1 MNSKISLPEMVDLL
15 SRKSDCTKKEA
26 ETFLK
31 EFFTLATEILSSG
44 ESLKINGLG
53 VFKPVWV
60 GKRNSVNVQTGQP
73 CEIPGHYKL
82 SFTPDK
88 SMRDAVNAP
97 FACFEAEVIA
107 DDVDIKDTEISYMA
121 IEDSDMTETNID
133 DSSTEMET
141 VVMSLDKETSDIV
154 IADIPD
160 EQQNVKKD
168 EIQPEGNQLPN
179 EMNISDKH
187 NQKESKDENTEHKL
201 PAEEYDAQTVPEEKI
216 KEPEEKEH
224 IEVISVSVVDN
235 YEKEEF
241 RRKQTWRNRKNFW
254 YGFVTSLLIFVV
266 ADLIWLC
273 YNGTFEE
280 GQVTISSWIPAI
292 IKKQNQEGEKNKD
305 SVSVVKALVMDSL
318 KTTAVV
324 RKDTAMLE
332 DKPITNMNEK
342 SNKVTEKEIN
352 NDTMLSEKTVTE
364 IMKPGIFLTT
374 LSLKHFGHKTF
385 WVYIYQENKANIT
398 NPNSVPVGT
407 KLIIPEKSKYNI
419 DSNNRESVEKAK
431 ALATKIL
438 SEYE

>member
-26 ETFLK
+26 EAFLK
-31 EFFTLATEILSSG
+31 EFFTLATEVLSSG

-60 GKRNSVNVQTGQP
+60 EKRNSVNVQTGQP

-88 SMRDAVNAP
+88 SMRDAVNAQ

-107 DDVDIKDTEISYMA
+107 DDVDIKDTEISDMVA
-121 IEDSDMTETNID
+121 EDSDMIEADID
-133 DSSTEMET
+133 DSSTEMEA
-141 VVMSLDKETSDIV
+141 VVMSLDKDTSDIV

-160 EQQNVKKD
+160 EQQNVKE
-168 EIQPEGNQLPN
+168 EIQSDSNRLPN
-179 EMNISDKH
+179 EINISDT
-187 NQKESKDENTEHKL
+187 NSQEENAEHRL
-201 PAEEYDAQTVPEEKI
+201 PVEVYDTRTTLEEKI
-216 KEPEEKEH
+216 KDSEEEKEH

-254 YGFVTSLLIFVV
+254 YGFVTSLLIFVI

-273 YNGTFEE
+273 YNGTFGEW
-280 GQVTISSWIPAI
+280 QITISSLIPAI
-292 IKKQNQEGEKNKD
+292 IKNQNQKGEKNKD
-305 SVSVVKALVMDSL
+305 SVSVVKALVTDSL
-318 KTTAVV
+318 KTTEVV

-332 DKPITNMNEK
+332 NKPIANINEK
-342 SNKVTEKEIN
+342 SNKVPEKEIN
-352 NDTMLSEKTVTE
+352 NDAILSEQTVTE

-385 WVYIYQENKANIT
+385 WVYIYQENKANIA

-419 DSNNRESVEKAK
+419 DSNSRESVEKAK

>member
-26 ETFLK
+26 EAFLK
-31 EFFTLATEILSSG
+31 EFFTLATEVLSSG

-60 GKRNSVNVQTGQP
+60 EKRNSVNVQTGQP

-107 DDVDIKDTEISYMA
+107 DDVDIKDTEISDMVA
-121 IEDSDMTETNID
+121 EDSDMIEADID
-133 DSSTEMET
+133 DSSTEMEA
-141 VVMSLDKETSDIV
+141 VVMSLDKDTSDIV

-160 EQQNVKKD
+160 EQQNVKE
-168 EIQPEGNQLPN
+168 EIQSDSNQLPN
-179 EMNISDKH
+179 EINISDT
-187 NQKESKDENTEHKL
+187 NSQEENIEHRL
-201 PAEEYDAQTVPEEKI
+201 PVEVYDTRTTLEEKI
-216 KEPEEKEH
+216 KDSEEEKEH

-254 YGFVTSLLIFVV
+254 YGFVTSLLIFVI

-273 YNGTFEE
+273 YNGTFGE
-280 GQVTISSWIPAI
+280 GQITISSWIPAI
-292 IKKQNQEGEKNKD
+292 IKNQNQKGEKNKD
-305 SVSVVKALVMDSL
+305 SVSVVKALVTDSL
-318 KTTAVV
+318 KTTEVV

-332 DKPITNMNEK
+332 NKPIANINEK
-342 SNKVTEKEIN
+342 SNKVPEKEIN
-352 NDTMLSEKTVTE
+352 NDAILSEQTVTE

-385 WVYIYQENKANIT
+385 WVYIYQENKANIA

-419 DSNNRESVEKAK
+419 DSNSRESVEKAK

>member
-1 MNSKISLPEMVDLL
+1 M
-15 SRKSDCTKKEA
+15 
-26 ETFLK
+26 
-31 EFFTLATEILSSG
+31 
-44 ESLKINGLG
+44 
-53 VFKPVWV
+53 
-60 GKRNSVNVQTGQP
+60 
-73 CEIPGHYKL
+73 
-82 SFTPDK
+82 
-88 SMRDAVNAP
+88 
-97 FACFEAEVIA
+97 
-107 DDVDIKDTEISYMA
+107 
-121 IEDSDMTETNID
+121 
-133 DSSTEMET
+133 
-141 VVMSLDKETSDIV
+141 
-154 IADIPD
+154 
-160 EQQNVKKD
+160 
-168 EIQPEGNQLPN
+168 
-179 EMNISDKH
+179 
-187 NQKESKDENTEHKL
+187 
-201 PAEEYDAQTVPEEKI
+201 YDAQTKHEKKI

-292 IKKQNQEGEKNKD
+292 IKNQNQEGEKNKD
-305 SVSVVKALVMDSL
+305 SVSVVKALVTDSL
-318 KTTAVV
+318 KTTEVV
-324 RKDTAMLE
+324 RKDTATLE
-332 DKPITNMNEK
+332 NKPITNMNEK
-342 SNKVTEKEIN
+342 SNKVPEKEIN

-385 WVYIYQENKANIT
+385 WVYIYQENKANIA

>member
-1 MNSKISLPEMVDLL
+1 MNSKISLLEMVDLL

-60 GKRNSVNVQTGQP
+60 GTRNSVNVQTGQP

-121 IEDSDMTETNID
+121 IEDSDMTETNI
-133 DSSTEMET
+133 
-141 VVMSLDKETSDIV
+141 
-154 IADIPD
+154 
-160 EQQNVKKD
+160 
-168 EIQPEGNQLPN
+168 
-179 EMNISDKH
+179 
-187 NQKESKDENTEHKL
+187 
-201 PAEEYDAQTVPEEKI
+201 
-216 KEPEEKEH
+216 EPEEKEH

>member
-26 ETFLK
+26 EAFLK
-31 EFFTLATEILSSG
+31 EFFTLATEVLSSG

-60 GKRNSVNVQTGQP
+60 EKRNSVNVQTGQP

-107 DDVDIKDTEISYMA
+107 DDVDIKDTEISDMVA
-121 IEDSDMTETNID
+121 EDSDMIEADID
-133 DSSTEMET
+133 DSSTEMEA
-141 VVMSLDKETSDIV
+141 VVMSLDKDTSDIV

-160 EQQNVKKD
+160 EQQNVKE
-168 EIQPEGNQLPN
+168 EIQSDSNQLPN
-179 EMNISDKH
+179 EINISDT
-187 NQKESKDENTEHKL
+187 NSQEENIEHRL
-201 PAEEYDAQTVPEEKI
+201 PVEVYDTRTALEEKI
-216 KEPEEKEH
+216 KDSEEEKEH

-254 YGFVTSLLIFVV
+254 YGFVTSLLIFVI

-273 YNGTFEE
+273 YNGTFGE
-280 GQVTISSWIPAI
+280 GQITISSWIPAI
-292 IKKQNQEGEKNKD
+292 IKNQNQKGEKNKD
-305 SVSVVKALVMDSL
+305 SVSVVKALVTDSL
-318 KTTAVV
+318 KTTEVV

-332 DKPITNMNEK
+332 NKPIANINEK
-342 SNKVTEKEIN
+342 SNKVPEKEIN
-352 NDTMLSEKTVTE
+352 NDAILSEQTVTE

-385 WVYIYQENKANIT
+385 WVYIYQENKANIA

-419 DSNNRESVEKAK
+419 DSNSRESVEKAK

>member
-26 ETFLK
+26 EAFLK
-31 EFFTLATEILSSG
+31 EFFTLATEVLSSG

-60 GKRNSVNVQTGQP
+60 EKRNSVNVQTGQP

-107 DDVDIKDTEISYMA
+107 DDVDIKDTEISDMVA
-121 IEDSDMTETNID
+121 EDSDMIEADID
-133 DSSTEMET
+133 DSSTEMEA
-141 VVMSLDKETSDIV
+141 VVMSLDKDTSDIV

-160 EQQNVKKD
+160 EQQNVKE
-168 EIQPEGNQLPN
+168 EIQSDSNRLPN
-179 EMNISDKH
+179 EINISDT
-187 NQKESKDENTEHKL
+187 NSQEENAEHRL
-201 PAEEYDAQTVPEEKI
+201 PVEVYDTRTTLEEKI
-216 KEPEEKEH
+216 KDSEEEKEH

-254 YGFVTSLLIFVV
+254 YGFVTSLLIFVI

-273 YNGTFEE
+273 YNGTFGE
-280 GQVTISSWIPAI
+280 GQITISSWIPAI
-292 IKKQNQEGEKNKD
+292 IKNQNQKGEKNKD
-305 SVSVVKALVMDSL
+305 SVSVVKALVTDSL
-318 KTTAVV
+318 KTTEVV

-332 DKPITNMNEK
+332 NKPIANINEK
-342 SNKVTEKEIN
+342 SNKVPEKEIN
-352 NDTMLSEKTVTE
+352 NDAILSEQTVTE

-385 WVYIYQENKANIT
+385 WVYIYQENKANIA

-407 KLIIPEKSKYNI
+407 KLIIPKKSKYNI
-419 DSNNRESVEKAK
+419 DSNSRESVEKAK

>member
-168 EIQPEGNQLPN
+168 EI
-179 EMNISDKH
+179 H
-187 NQKESKDENTEHKL
+187 QK
-201 PAEEYDAQTVPEEKI
+201 A
-216 KEPEEKEH
+216 
-224 IEVISVSVVDN
+224 
-235 YEKEEF
+235 
-241 RRKQTWRNRKNFW
+241 
-254 YGFVTSLLIFVV
+254 TS
-266 ADLIWLC
+266 C
-273 YNGTFEE
+273 
-280 GQVTISSWIPAI
+280 
-292 IKKQNQEGEKNKD
+292 
-305 SVSVVKALVMDSL
+305 
-318 KTTAVV
+318 
-324 RKDTAMLE
+324 R
-332 DKPITNMNEK
+332 
-342 SNKVTEKEIN
+342 
-352 NDTMLSEKTVTE
+352 
-364 IMKPGIFLTT
+364 MK
-374 LSLKHFGHKTF
+374 
-385 WVYIYQENKANIT
+385 
-398 NPNSVPVGT
+398 
-407 KLIIPEKSKYNI
+407 
-419 DSNNRESVEKAK
+419 
-431 ALATKIL
+431 
-438 SEYE
+438 

>member
-26 ETFLK
+26 EAFLK
-31 EFFTLATEILSSG
+31 EFFTLATEVLSSG

-60 GKRNSVNVQTGQP
+60 EKRNSVNVQTGQP

-107 DDVDIKDTEISYMA
+107 DDVDIKDTEISDMVA
-121 IEDSDMTETNID
+121 EDSDMIEADID
-133 DSSTEMET
+133 DSSTEMEA
-141 VVMSLDKETSDIV
+141 VVMSLDKDTSDIV

-160 EQQNVKKD
+160 EQQNVKE
-168 EIQPEGNQLPN
+168 EIQSDSNRLPN
-179 EMNISDKH
+179 EINISDT
-187 NQKESKDENTEHKL
+187 NSQEENAEHRL
-201 PAEEYDAQTVPEEKI
+201 PVEVYDTRTTLEEKI
-216 KEPEEKEH
+216 KDSEEEKEH

-254 YGFVTSLLIFVV
+254 YGFVTSLLIFVI

-273 YNGTFEE
+273 YNGTFGE
-280 GQVTISSWIPAI
+280 GQITISSWIPAI
-292 IKKQNQEGEKNKD
+292 IKNQNQKGEKNKD
-305 SVSVVKALVMDSL
+305 SVSVVKALVTDSL
-318 KTTAVV
+318 KTTEVV

-332 DKPITNMNEK
+332 NKPIANINEK
-342 SNKVTEKEIN
+342 SNKVPEKEIN
-352 NDTMLSEKTVTE
+352 NDAILSEQTVTE

-385 WVYIYQENKANIT
+385 WVYIYQENKANIA

-419 DSNNRESVEKAK
+419 DSNSRESVEKAK

>member
-168 EIQPEGNQLPN
+168 EIQPESNQLPN
-179 EMNISDKH
+179 EMNISDKN

-292 IKKQNQEGEKNKD
+292 IKKQ
-305 SVSVVKALVMDSL
+305 
-318 KTTAVV
+318 
-324 RKDTAMLE
+324 R
-332 DKPITNMNEK
+332 
-342 SNKVTEKEIN
+342 
-352 NDTMLSEKTVTE
+352 
-364 IMKPGIFLTT
+364 FC
-374 LSLKHFGHKTF
+374 FGC
-385 WVYIYQENKANIT
+385 
-398 NPNSVPVGT
+398 
-407 KLIIPEKSKYNI
+407 
-419 DSNNRESVEKAK
+419 
-431 ALATKIL
+431 
-438 SEYE
+438 

>member
-26 ETFLK
+26 EAFLK
-31 EFFTLATEILSSG
+31 EFFTLATDVLSSG

-60 GKRNSVNVQTGQP
+60 EKRNSVNVQTGQP

-107 DDVDIKDTEISYMA
+107 DDVDIKDTEISDMVA
-121 IEDSDMTETNID
+121 EDSDMTETDID
-133 DSSTEMET
+133 DSSTEMEA
-141 VVMSLDKETSDIV
+141 VVMSLDKDTSDIV

-160 EQQNVKKD
+160 EQQNVKE
-168 EIQPEGNQLPN
+168 EIQSDSNQLPN
-179 EMNISDKH
+179 EINISDT
-187 NQKESKDENTEHKL
+187 NSQEENAEHRL
-201 PAEEYDAQTVPEEKI
+201 PAEVYDTRTTLEEKI
-216 KEPEEKEH
+216 KDSEEEKEH

-254 YGFVTSLLIFVV
+254 YGFVTSLLIFVI

-273 YNGTFEE
+273 YNGTFGE
-280 GQVTISSWIPAI
+280 GRITISSWIPAI
-292 IKKQNQEGEKNKD
+292 IKNQNQKGEKNKD
-305 SVSVVKALVMDSL
+305 SVSVVKALVTDSL
-318 KTTAVV
+318 KTTEVV

-332 DKPITNMNEK
+332 NKPIANINEK
-342 SNKVTEKEIN
+342 SNKVPEKEIN
-352 NDTMLSEKTVTE
+352 NDAILSEQTVTE

-385 WVYIYQENKANIT
+385 WVYIYQENKANIA

-419 DSNNRESVEKAK
+419 DSNSRESVEKAK

>member
-26 ETFLK
+26 EAFLK
-31 EFFTLATEILSSG
+31 EFFTLATEVLSSG

-60 GKRNSVNVQTGQP
+60 EKRNSVNVQTGQP

-107 DDVDIKDTEISYMA
+107 DDVDIKDTEISDMVA
-121 IEDSDMTETNID
+121 EDSDMIEADID
-133 DSSTEMET
+133 DSSTEMEA
-141 VVMSLDKETSDIV
+141 VVMSLDKDTSDIV

-160 EQQNVKKD
+160 EQQNVKE
-168 EIQPEGNQLPN
+168 EIQSDSNRLPN
-179 EMNISDKH
+179 EINISDT
-187 NQKESKDENTEHKL
+187 NSQEENAEHRL
-201 PAEEYDAQTVPEEKI
+201 PVEVYDTRTTLEEKI
-216 KEPEEKEH
+216 KDSEEEKEH

-254 YGFVTSLLIFVV
+254 YGFVTSLLIFVI

-273 YNGTFEE
+273 YNGTFGE
-280 GQVTISSWIPAI
+280 GQITISSWIPAI
-292 IKKQNQEGEKNKD
+292 IKNQNQKGEKNKV
-305 SVSVVKALVMDSL
+305 SVSVVKALVTDSL
-318 KTTAVV
+318 KTTEVV

-332 DKPITNMNEK
+332 NKPIANINEK
-342 SNKVTEKEIN
+342 SNKVPEKEIN
-352 NDTMLSEKTVTE
+352 NDAILSEQTVTE

-385 WVYIYQENKANIT
+385 WVYIYQENKANIA

-419 DSNNRESVEKAK
+419 DSNSRESVEKAK